1 MLGLRRALP
10 FLLALLVAPAAFA
23 QVQDDFA
30 DGDFTTD
37 PPWTGDTDRF
47 TVVPFGADFALRSDG
62 LAEPDTIA
70 LATASDVTAGRW
82 TFTFRYEA
90 NLTNANG
97 TRVYLVADTPELKG
111 DVQGYYVQIGTNN
124 SDEIRLYRQDGP
136 ADDRTEI
143 GASDGPVVEGEEG
156 TVFVEVLRDEAG
168 GWRVNVDG
176 TPVIDGVQDDT
187 YTASTA
193 LGVWLKHSSAN
204 GAAFFWDDFLA
215 DPDFEVDFTPPVPLD
230 VTVTDNGG
238 TLLVQFDEELDP
250 ATVAPG
256 AFSVDGDVGSPSAAE
271 VVADGT
277 VAQLTFAPA
286 IPTGDYTLTITG
298 VADLSGNVLDEA
310 TLDFSFEADTTPP
323 DLVSATA
330 TSATRVDVVFSE
342 PVVGCDVALYDLTP
356 GIGQPQSIACPGDG
370 SEYQLVL
377 GAPLTG
383 PETYTVTATEV
394 ADLNGN
400 VQPETSASFFF
411 GTFDTPD
418 VREIVINEIMY
429 DPPDDANDEYVELF
443 NRTEAQTFD
452 LSALTLSDD
461 SGTPVAITD
470 QPTALGPGEYAV
482 LVRDPE
488 LFQQQFPDVPFIAVA
503 GFPTLNNGGDTPTI
517 RLSDT
522 VIDAV
527 PYEPSWGG
535 TDASLE
541 RRDPAGPSTSA
552 SNFAT
557 STDPQGGTP
566 GAQNS
571 VFEVDTT
578 PPAPIDVTIT
588 DNGQTLT
595 VFFDEPLNPATV
607 VPGNFALD
615 GGAPA
620 VQNAGYDAENF
631 SAVLTLAAPLDPGTY
646 TLTINGVEDE
656 SGNATDGATIEVSFD
671 PDLTP
676 PALVTVSA
684 LDATTVAV
692 TFSEAVDAA
701 SAGTPSNYSI
711 DGGIGQ
717 PASVAVAPEGN
728 PARVVLT
735 LGMPLT
741 GPQTYTLTAT
751 NIADLDGNVL
761 DADSAPFFFGE
772 GDAPEPRDLVVNEI
786 MYDPPDATNDEYV
799 ELFNRSDRTFNL
811 ADFTLSDEAN
821 TTPITAD
828 PVFVLPGEYVA
839 LVRDPDLF
847 QQQFPDVPFV
857 AVDGFPGLNNS
868 GDAVVVRYVPGGV
881 TVDSV
886 AFEPDWGG
894 TDASLER
901 RSADGPSNTASNWAT
916 STDPRGG
923 TPAAPNSVEPDTNPP
938 ALTDVEVAADGLT
951 LTISFDEPLDAATV
965 VPGAFSVED
974 GPAVAA
980 ADYLGD
986 DDPAVALTLASAP
999 APGTYTVTVSG
1010 IADQLGNV
1018 LQGAQ
1023 IDFTFNPDLTPPALV
1038 QAAALDATTIEA
1050 LFSEAVD
1057 EETAGDPAN
1066 YEVSGEIGAPASVE
1080 VAPDGDARRVLLTLA
1095 TPLTAQ
1101 QQYTLTARGIA
1112 DLAGNELDEDEV
1124 AFFFGEGEV
1133 PVPGD
1138 LVVNE
1143 IMYDPPDL
1151 ASNEYIE
1158 LFNDSDKTLDL
1169 SSFTL
1174 SDRSN
1179 TVAVSAS
1186 PRLVLPGEYAVL
1198 VNNPDAFA
1206 AAFPSAPFVE
1216 VENFPSLNNS
1226 GDAVVVAFE
1235 GEARVVTDSVA
1246 FEPSWGGTDAS
1257 LERRSADGPSNTA
1270 SNWATSTDPRGGTP
1284 AAPNSVEPDTN
1295 PPALTDVEVA
1305 ADGLTLTISFD
1316 EPLDAATVVPGNFA
1330 LSDGAPAI
1338 TAADYLGD
1346 DDPAV
1351 RLTLADRLP
1360 GGDYTLTADGVADQL
1375 GNATMLAT
1383 IDFSFTPDETSPALL
1398 RASALDATTVDV
1410 LFSEP
1415 VDGASAGDPM
1425 NYAIDNGIGQPMSVE
1440 VAPDGDADRVQL
1452 TLAMPLTEG
1461 TRYTLTVTG
1470 IADVVGNVLDEA
1482 STPFFFGEGEVPAP
1496 RDLVVNEIQF
1506 QSPLG
1511 NDGEYVEL
1519 FNRSDAN
1526 FDLSEFTL
1534 NDASSAPAPLSDAPF
1549 FLLPDQYVVLV
1560 ANATVFAQTFPEAGP
1575 VLEVNGFPNLNSSG
1589 DAVVL
1594 RYLDTAVPIDSV
1606 QYEPGWGESDTA
1618 ALERIDPAGPSN
1630 VFVNWASS
1638 EAEAGGTPGAPN
1650 SVLGEDTGAPA
1661 VVFAEQLDATTVR
1674 VTLTEP
1680 LDPATVEP
1688 TDFAIGGTVPD
1699 SVAVSAMEPT
1709 VDLFGNIDGT
1719 TVSVSDVADF
1729 VGNVLDGAEVSLAQ
1743 LAPVGGLIVNEI
1755 LFDPLGDPNDGRLDG
1770 TEYLEFYNA
1779 SDVTLTLTRI
1789 QITDA
1794 PDENN
1799 AVRDIDL
1806 GGQLTGAAPFASL
1819 DPGQYAVAFAD
1830 TSVFGDRFASPPSQS
1845 ALADSSLIA
1854 RLFPDVDF
1862 SDVLLLPVDR
1872 TSLSLTNTEDTIRLL
1887 RGDGVLVDSVAYS
1900 DDWHRPELDDASG
1913 VALERISPE
1922 GPSSEAGNWT
1932 SSLDPAGGTPGQPN
1946 SVFLLPGDTPPEPGL
1961 AISPSPFNAE
1971 IGTQISYTLAADA
1984 ALVRVRIFDGA
1995 GRLVR
2000 TLEDAALGGS
2010 TQTGTLTWQGRDDDG
2025 QPLRIGIYIV
2035 FLEALD
2041 LNGGRTEAYK
2051 EVVVLARNL

>member
-10 FLLALLVAPAAFA
+10 VLLVLLVAPVAFA

-30 DGDFTTD
+30 DGDFTAD

-136 ADDRTEI
+136 ADDRTVV

-187 YTASTA
+187 YTTSTA
-193 LGVWLKHSSAN
+193 LGMWLKHSTEN

-215 DPDFEVDFTPPVPLD
+215 DPDFVVDFTPPVPLD

-238 TLLVQFDEELDP
+238 TLLVQFDETLDP
-250 ATVAPG
+250 ATVTPG
-256 AFSVDGDVGSPSAAE
+256 AFSVDGGVGGPSAAE

-323 DLVSATA
+323 DLLSATA

-342 PVVGCDVALYDLTP
+342 PVEGCDVTLYDLTP
-356 GIGQPQSIACPGDG
+356 GVGQPDGIECPGDG
-370 SEYQLVL
+370 SEYGLL
-377 GAPLTG
+377 LDAPLTG
-383 PETYTVTATEV
+383 PETYTVTATDV

-400 VQPETSASFFF
+400 VQPETSANFFF

-418 VREIVINEIMY
+418 VREIVINEVMY

-461 SGTPVAITD
+461 SGTPIAITD

-503 GFPTLNNGGDTPTI
+503 SFPTLNNGGDTPTI
-517 RLSDT
+517 RLGDT
-522 VIDAV
+522 VVDAV
-527 PYEPSWGG
+527 PYLPSWGG

-578 PPAPIDVTIT
+578 PPAPIDVAIT

-595 VFFDEPLNPATV
+595 VFFDEPLAPSTV
-607 VPGNFALD
+607 VPSNFALD
-615 GGAPA
+615 GSAPV
-620 VQNAGYDAENF
+620 VQDANYDMDNVA
-631 SAVLTLAAPLDPGTY
+631 AVLTLAAPLDPGTY
-646 TLTINGVEDE
+646 TLTIDGVEDE

-671 PDLTP
+671 PDLMP
-676 PALVTVSA
+676 PALAAVSA

-692 TFSEAVDAA
+692 TFTEAVDAT

-711 DGGIGQ
+711 DGGIGS

-735 LGMPLT
+735 LGTPLT

-751 NIADLDGNVL
+751 DIADLNGNVL
-761 DADSAPFFFGE
+761 DSDSAPFFFGE

-799 ELFNRSDRTFNL
+799 ELFNRSDRTFDL

-821 TTPITAD
+821 TTPIATD

-839 LVRDPDLF
+839 LVRDPALF

-857 AVDGFPGLNNS
+857 AVDGFPGLNNG
-868 GDAVVVRYVPGGV
+868 GDAVVVRYTPGGV

-886 AFEPDWGG
+886 RFQPSWGG
-894 TDASLER
+894 TDAALER

-923 TPAAPNSVEPDTNPP
+923 TPAAPNSVEPDTTPP
-938 ALTDVEVAADGLT
+938 ALTDVEVAANGLA
-951 LTISFDEPLDAATV
+951 LTVFFDEPLDAATV
-965 VPGAFSVED
+965 E
-974 GPAVAA
+974 
-980 ADYLGD
+980 
-986 DDPAVALTLASAP
+986 
-999 APGTYTVTVSG
+999 
-1010 IADQLGNV
+1010 
-1018 LQGAQ
+1018 
-1023 IDFTFNPDLTPPALV
+1023 
-1038 QAAALDATTIEA
+1038 
-1050 LFSEAVD
+1050 
-1057 EETAGDPAN
+1057 
-1066 YEVSGEIGAPASVE
+1066 
-1080 VAPDGDARRVLLTLA
+1080 
-1095 TPLTAQ
+1095 
-1101 QQYTLTARGIA
+1101 
-1112 DLAGNELDEDEV
+1112 
-1124 AFFFGEGEV
+1124 
-1133 PVPGD
+1133 
-1138 LVVNE
+1138 
-1143 IMYDPPDL
+1143 
-1151 ASNEYIE
+1151 
-1158 LFNDSDKTLDL
+1158 
-1169 SSFTL
+1169 
-1174 SDRSN
+1174 
-1179 TVAVSAS
+1179 
-1186 PRLVLPGEYAVL
+1186 
-1198 VNNPDAFA
+1198 
-1206 AAFPSAPFVE
+1206 
-1216 VENFPSLNNS
+1216 
-1226 GDAVVVAFE
+1226 
-1235 GEARVVTDSVA
+1235 
-1246 FEPSWGGTDAS
+1246 
-1257 LERRSADGPSNTA
+1257 
-1270 SNWATSTDPRGGTP
+1270 
-1284 AAPNSVEPDTN
+1284 
-1295 PPALTDVEVA
+1295 
-1305 ADGLTLTISFD
+1305 
-1316 EPLDAATVVPGNFA
+1316 PGNFA

-1375 GNATMLAT
+1375 GNATMQAT
-1383 IDFSFTPDETSPALL
+1383 IDFSFAPDETPPALL

-1415 VDGASAGDPM
+1415 VDGTSAGDPV

-1440 VAPDGDADRVQL
+1440 VAPDGDDDRVQL
-1452 TLAMPLTEG
+1452 NLAAPLAEG

-1470 IADVVGNVLDEA
+1470 IADLVGNVLDEA

-1519 FNRSDAN
+1519 YNRSDAN

-1534 NDASSAPAPLSDAPF
+1534 NDEASAPAPLADAPF
-1549 FLLPDQYVVLV
+1549 FLLPDQYVVLA
-1560 ANATVFAQTFPEAGP
+1560 ANAAVFAQTFPEAGP

-1674 VTLTEP
+1674 VTFTEP
-1680 LDPATVEP
+1680 LDPATVDP
-1688 TDFAIGGTVPD
+1688 ADFAVGGNVPD

-1709 VDLFGNIDGT
+1709 VDLFGNVDGT
-1719 TVSVSDVADF
+1719 TVSVGGVADF
-1729 VGNVLDGAEVSLAQ
+1729 VGNTLDGAEVTLAQ
-1743 LAPVGGLIVNEI
+1743 LAPVGGLVVNEI
-1755 LFDPLGDPNDGRLDG
+1755 MFDPLRDANDGRLDG

-1794 PDENN
+1794 PDENGD
-1799 AVRDIDL
+1799 VRDIDL
-1806 GGQLTGAAPFASL
+1806 GGQLTGAAPSASL

-1845 ALADSSLIA
+1845 ALADSSLLA
-1854 RLFPDVDF
+1854 RLFPDTDF

-1932 SSLDPAGGTPGQPN
+1932 SSLAPAGGTPGQPN
-1946 SVFLLPGDTPPEPGL
+1946 SVFLLPGETPPEPGL
-1961 AISPSPFNAE
+1961 TISPSPFNAD